1 MLNNVNN
8 GETMST
14 RDLINAIVANDA
26 IEIEN
31 SFNSTM
37 ATKISDSMETL
48 RKDVA
53 QSMFTA
59 VAQDNTEE

>member
-1 MLNNVNN
+1 
-8 GETMST
+8 MST
-14 RDLINAIVANDA
+14 RDLINAIIANDA

-37 ATKISDSMETL
+37 ATKISDSIETL

-53 QSMFTA
+53 QNMFTA
-59 VAQDNTEE
+59 LTQDTDSEHTA

>member
-1 MLNNVNN
+1 
-8 GETMST
+8 MST
-14 RDLINAIVANDA
+14 RDLINAIIANDA

-37 ATKISDSMETL
+37 ATKISDSIEIL

-59 VAQDNTEE
+59 VTQDPDTEQAA